1 MSGHKIAGV
10 QDKLKTILFLSRLD
24 PIKGIETLIE
34 TINILYQ
41 IRKDFNLIIGGSGT
55 KEYELKLRKIIDD
68 NGLNDVISMIGNVGQ
83 LDKNNIFE
91 NADLFVLLSHHEN
104 FGIVVAEAMAMKLPV
119 IISNN
124 VGIQNYVKDYGAGV
138 VISENNPELI
148 ARQIGDLLD
157 DDKLRIE
164 MGNKAR
170 YLCENEFT
178 WDKVARQTEKYYELI
193 LNKSD

>member
-1 MSGHKIAGV
+1 M
-10 QDKLKTILFLSRLD
+10 
-24 PIKGIETLIE
+24 
-34 TINILYQ
+34 
-41 IRKDFNLIIGGSGT
+41 
-55 KEYELKLRKIIDD
+55 
-68 NGLNDVISMIGNVGQ
+68 
-83 LDKNNIFE
+83 
-91 NADLFVLLSHHEN
+91 
-104 FGIVVAEAMAMKLPV
+104 
-119 IISNN
+119 
-124 VGIQNYVKDYGAGV
+124 

-178 WDKVARQTEKYYELI
+178 WDKVAGQTEKYYELI

>member
-1 MSGHKIAGV
+1 M
-10 QDKLKTILFLSRLD
+10 QEKLKTILFLSRLD

-91 NADLFVLLSHHEN
+91 N
-104 FGIVVAEAMAMKLPV
+104 
-119 IISNN
+119 
-124 VGIQNYVKDYGAGV
+124 
-138 VISENNPELI
+138 
-148 ARQIGDLLD
+148 
-157 DDKLRIE
+157 
-164 MGNKAR
+164 
-170 YLCENEFT
+170 
-178 WDKVARQTEKYYELI
+178 I
-193 LNKSD
+193 L